1 MRLATGRLA
10 KHQSCIQPFGRL
22 YDAVKTLGALVE
34 LFGLDP
40 RFCVFGSATA
50 RSNGR
55 PQPSIQPYAQ
65 PGDQAHAVMEEP
77 PSALAYNDRVNRALD
92 YLLEKQPTFA
102 IIDKGRDD
110 SEKSCIWMEKG
121 NFYAMGYVAA
131 ETDLTD
137 PADIRDSL
145 SRCTSNYYSNQ
156 LIYTF
161 AERYPSKVLR
171 LDGESTVLQVLIPVS
186 QDENC

>member
-1 MRLATGRLA
+1 
-10 KHQSCIQPFGRL
+10 
-22 YDAVKTLGALVE
+22 
-34 LFGLDP
+34 
-40 RFCVFGSATA
+40 
-50 RSNGR
+50 
-55 PQPSIQPYAQ
+55 
-65 PGDQAHAVMEEP
+65 MEEP

-92 YLLEKQPTFA
+92 YLLEKQPTLA

-121 NFYAMGYVAA
+121 NLYAMGYVAA

-145 SRCTSNYYSNQ
+145 SRCTYTSSSNP

-161 AERYPSKVLR
+161 AQRSPSTFIR
-171 LDGESTVLQVLIPVS
+171 LDGESTVLQVLIPVW
-186 QDENC
+186 QDENA